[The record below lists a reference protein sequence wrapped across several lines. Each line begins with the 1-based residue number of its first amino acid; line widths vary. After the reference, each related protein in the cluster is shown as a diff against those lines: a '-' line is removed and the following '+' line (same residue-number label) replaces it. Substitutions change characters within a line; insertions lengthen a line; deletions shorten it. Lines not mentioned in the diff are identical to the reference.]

1 MQRKVYVVNNSGHD
15 FSPAEPFG
23 ELVFLTE
30 GLFDRYNVTGMYRA
44 FAPLLAESQEDDF
57 ILHSGPGIM
66 SAVACSI
73 FSAKHQRLN
82 LLIWRGEE
90 SGKQRY
96 VQRRL
101 SFKDKKDD

>member
-1 MQRKVYVVNNSGHD
+1 MPRKVYIVNNSGHD
-15 FSPAEPFG
+15 FSAAEPFG

-44 FAPLLAESQEDDF
+44 FSPLLASSSPEDF
-57 ILHSGPGIM
+57 ILHSGPGVM

-73 FSAKHQRLN
+73 FAAKHGRLN

-90 SGKQRY
+90 FGKQRY

-101 SFKDKKDD
+101 SFEKDKE